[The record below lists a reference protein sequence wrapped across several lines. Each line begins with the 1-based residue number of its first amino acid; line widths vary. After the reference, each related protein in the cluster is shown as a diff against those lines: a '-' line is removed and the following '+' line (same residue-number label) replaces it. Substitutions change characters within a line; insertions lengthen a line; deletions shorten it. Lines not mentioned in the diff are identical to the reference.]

1 MEAKLLRFGEE
12 DGGEE
17 EESDAEAVRETDSES
32 SVCSYDSEEE
42 EAFLEGEDLL
52 LDRDYNDEDS
62 NEEWEPSKS
71 SEGKRAKPASS
82 PSAKK
87 RKTIP
92 VPLTPPSTSSGSLSE
107 GPCSTP
113 MSSSDKCK
121 GSASKRTSK
130 QKSSSTIKCPL
141 QAASGGGG
149 DDDEGDMWHDISE
162 EDKQPDLLSFQPQRP
177 PGPQLLSCTS
187 YTPLELFKLFMSM
200 SVVEQMVE
208 NTNAHAEKRAQAGK
222 RYTWY
227 PLTVEEFYT
236 YIGLI
241 IYMGFMPLKRF
252 SDYWSEKSIYSL
264 PFPRSVMSRNRFL
277 AITWNL
283 HLCNLEKDEENMC
296 KKGTPGYDRL
306 FKIKPLYMDLLSACQ
321 TYFQPS
327 RELSVDER
335 MVASKARIGLKPYM
349 KDKPR
354 KWGYKLFVLTDSAT
368 GYIWNFFVYEGK
380 SKLKTK
386 HGLGYD
392 SVTQLVNH
400 PLLGKGYKLYMD
412 NFYTSPKLLSDLY
425 AEKTLACG
433 TIPMNRQGFPRTRR
447 HDMPRK
453 AERGTIRWIR
463 RGELLFVKWMDT
475 REVVLCTTMHKAYD
489 GDNVSRRVKDT
500 KGIWQ
505 VSQVPIPCAVQDY
518 SKNMGTVDLSDAL
531 FGYCNVLHKTKKWYK
546 TFFYHF
552 IDIAVVNSFIMYKEL
567 AKANS
572 RETVTRKQFRETLAT
587 DLTKTLTRLAPLQ
600 LPLAGDECYPDF
612 FSEDSRVGRR
622 ACELCKQDGKKVK
635 TSAFCMKCRVPL
647 CLMPKRN
654 CFLQWH
660 QEGLHYIG

>member
-1 MEAKLLRFGEE
+1 MEAKRKRCFGEE
-12 DGGEE
+12 DGEEEE
-17 EESDAEAVRETDSES
+17 EESDTEAVRETDSES

-92 VPLTPPSTSSGSLSE
+92 VTLTPPSTSSGSLSE

-121 GSASKRTSK
+121 GSASKRTPKRRSN
-130 QKSSSTIKCPL
+130 STKKCPL
-141 QAASGGGG
+141 QAASDD
-149 DDDEGDMWHDISE
+149 DDDEKDMWHDISE
-162 EDKQPDLLSFQPQRP
+162 EDKQPDLPSFQPQRP

-200 SVVEQMVE
+200 SVVGKIVE

-236 YIGLI
+236 YIGLV
-241 IYMGFMPLKRF
+241 IYMGLMPLKRF
-252 SDYWSEKSIYSL
+252 SDYWSEKSIYNL

-296 KKGTPGYDRL
+296 KKGTPEYDRL
-306 FKIKPLYMDLLSACQ
+306 FKIKPLYTDLLSACQ

-327 RELSVDER
+327 RELSIDER
-335 MVASKARIGLKPYM
+335 MVASKARIGLKQYM
-349 KDKPR
+349 KDKPT
-354 KWGYKLFVLTDSAT
+354 KWGCKLFVLADLAT
-368 GYIWNFFVYEGK
+368 GYTWNFFVYEGK
-380 SKLKTK
+380 SKLKTQN
-386 HGLGYD
+386 GLGYD

-400 PLLGKGYKLYMD
+400 PLLGKGYKLYMG

-425 AEKTLACG
+425 AAKTLACG
-433 TIPMNRQGFPRTRR
+433 TIPMKRQGFPRTRC

-453 AERGTIRWIR
+453 AVRGTIRWIR
-463 RGELLFVKWMDT
+463 RGELLFVKWMDN
-475 REVVLCTTMHKAYD
+475 REVALCTTMHKAYD

-500 KGIWQ
+500 KGVWQ

-518 SKNMGTVDLSDAL
+518 NKNMGGVDFSDAL
-531 FGYCNVLHKTKKWYK
+531 VGCYNVLHKTKKWYK
-546 TFFYHF
+546 TVFYHF
-552 IDIAVVNSFIMYKEL
+552 IDIAVVNSFIMHKEL
-567 AKANS
+567 TKANS
-572 RETVTRKQFRETLAT
+572 RETVMHKQFRETLAT
-587 DLTKTLTRLAPLQ
+587 DLTKMLTRLAPPQ
-600 LPLAGDECYPDF
+600 PPLAGDECYPDF

-635 TSAFCMKCRVPL
+635 TSAFCMKCRVAL